1 MSNPFS
7 VLNQQVLLN
16 SNLAAAGWLPWLA
29 TLARFWLKWILD
41 KNSKIHLSDTTS
53 VA

>member
-16 SNLAAAGWLPWLA
+16 SNLAAAGWLPGLA
-29 TLARFWLKWILD
+29 SLARFWLKWILD

>member
-7 VLNQQVLLN
+7 VLNQQVLLS
-16 SNLAAAGWLPWLA
+16 SNLTTAGWLPWLA

-41 KNSKIHLSDTTS
+41 
-53 VA
+53 